1 MGPADD
7 GSEVE
12 ADFATALDEL
22 RQRQPESAA
31 SITGNPAA
39 EKALALVTRA
49 SRALMRLVAY
59 DAGAA
64 SVLAD
69 LDYRAPLEPSSA
81 EEVAVWQ
88 KRELL
93 RIAARDLTRLDSLE
107 VVTEGLSIMASDV
120 LRAACA
126 LAGGEAL
133 AVIGMGK
140 LGAQELNYSSD
151 IDVMVVGGEAPAAR
165 RTLEIARF
173 CFRVD
178 AALRPEGRDG
188 PLTRSLESYEAYWQR
203 WASHWEFQALLK
215 SRPVAGDAALGA
227 AFAAAAARHLWSHR
241 FDAGALRELRD
252 LKARAEKQLE
262 QQGLTRREIKR
273 GRGGI
278 RDIEFAIQLLQL
290 VHGGDDP
297 ALRAPATLTALDA
310 LAEGGYVAVA
320 DAATLAEAYRF
331 LRDVEHRLQLVDLQ
345 QVHELPTDAEAM
357 RRLALVMGF
366 AEQAG
371 RSATES
377 FEAELTR
384 HRAAARAIHE
394 RLFFRPLL
402 EAFSGRAPTL
412 REEAAAARI
421 SAFGFTELERTR
433 AALTELS
440 TGLTRSSRLMS
451 QLLPLLLGWL
461 SDSPDPDLGL
471 LGLRAIAARQH
482 GASRLTDVCRDSPEA
497 ARRLC
502 LLLGTT
508 PLLRAGFERHPQ
520 LLSDLAGS
528 EPMRLPSRESLH
540 GRARAAW
547 QQGVDERRRGL
558 RLVRDEEVARLA
570 ARDVLGLDDV
580 ASTARSLTCLAEV
593 VLDAAL
599 TALEPQVPFAIVGMG
614 RLGGGELGY
623 ASDLDVLF
631 VHGGSTTA
639 DAAEAER
646 VATELTRFVNGPTP
660 AERLFEMDA
669 RLRPEG
675 KQGPL
680 ARSLDGYRSYWQ
692 RWAKPWER
700 QSLLRARPAAG
711 DAVVGSNFMAAA
723 ADFVWGTPMRE
734 EELRELRRVKA
745 RVESERVPPG
755 EDSHF
760 HLKLGPGSLSDVE
773 WTAQLLQLTSGTR
786 GAATLTA
793 LDALTDAGALW
804 ASDRDVLAIAY
815 RFCEHVRNRWFLVR
829 GGPGD
834 ALPTDA
840 LQLSKLARSLG
851 TTPAALRD
859 EYRRI
864 TRRAREATLR
874 LFYGK

>member
-7 GSEVE
+7 ASPVDP
-12 ADFATALDEL
+12 DFSGALDEL
-22 RQRQPESAA
+22 RRRQPQSAA
-31 SITGNPAA
+31 SIAGDPAA
-39 EKALALVTRA
+39 ERALALVTRA
-49 SRALMRLVAY
+49 SRDLTRLLAS
-59 DAGAA
+59 DPEAA
-64 SVLAD
+64 SILSD
-69 LDYRAPLEPSSA
+69 LDRRVPLEPHSA
-81 EEVAVWQ
+81 AEVVVWQ
-88 KRELL
+88 RRELL
-93 RIAARDLTRLDSLE
+93 RIAARDLMRLDSLE
-107 VVTEGLSIMASDV
+107 AVTAQLSLMAAEV
-120 LRAACA
+120 LQAACS
-126 LAGGEAL
+126 LAGADGI
-133 AVIGMGK
+133 AVIGLGK

-151 IDVMVVGGEAPAAR
+151 IDVMVVGGEPPAAR
-165 RTLEIARF
+165 RVLDIARS

-188 PLTRSLESYEAYWQR
+188 PLTRSLESYQAYWRR

-215 SRPVAGDAALGA
+215 ACPAAGDAELGA
-227 AFAAAAARHLWSHR
+227 AFAAAASEHLWSHT
-241 FDAGALRELRD
+241 FDAVALRELRD
-252 LKARAEKQLE
+252 LKARAENQLE

-278 RDIEFAIQLLQL
+278 RDIEFAVQLLQL

-297 ALRAPATLTALDA
+297 DLRVPATISALEA
-310 LAEGGYVAVA
+310 LSQGGYVAVPDAEALA
-320 DAATLAEAYRF
+320 DAYRF
-331 LRDVEHRLQLVDLQ
+331 LREVEHRLQLVDLQ
-345 QVHELPTDAEAM
+345 QVHELPTDPAATG
-357 RRLALVMGF
+357 RLAQVMGF
-366 AEQAG
+366 GEQSG
-371 RSATES
+371 RSATEA
-377 FEAELTR
+377 FEAELSR

-412 REEAAAARI
+412 RADAAAVRI
-421 SAFGFTELERTR
+421 LASGFTDVERTR
-433 AALTELS
+433 AALGELS
-440 TGLTRSSRLMS
+440 SGLTRSSRLMS
-451 QLLPLLLGWL
+451 QLLPLLLEWL

-471 LGLRAIAARQH
+471 LGLRAIAARPH
-482 GASRLTDVCRDSPEA
+482 GASRLTEVCRDSPEA

-508 PLLRAGFERHPQ
+508 PFLRAGFERQPQ
-520 LLSDLAGS
+520 LLSDLAAP
-528 EPMRLPSRESLH
+528 EPMRLPTRESLQ
-540 GRARAAW
+540 GRASAAW
-547 QQGVDERRRGL
+547 QEGVDERRRGL

-580 ASTARSLTCLAEV
+580 AATARALTRLAEV

-599 TALEPQVPFAIVGMG
+599 AALDAQVPFAVVGMG

-646 VATELTRFVNGPTP
+646 IATELTRFVNGPTP
-660 AERLFEMDA
+660 AERLFELDS

-680 ARSLDGYRSYWQ
+680 ARSLEGYRTYWE

-711 DAVVGSNFMAAA
+711 DGAVGSDFMTVAGE
-723 ADFVWGTPMRE
+723 FVWGTPPRE

-745 RVESERVPPG
+745 RVESERVPTG
-755 EDSHF
+755 EDPQF

-786 GAATLTA
+786 AAATLEA
-793 LDALTDAGALW
+793 LDALTDSGALW
-804 ASDRDVLAIAY
+804 ASDRDVLASAY

-829 GGPGD
+829 GGAGD
-834 ALPTDA
+834 ALPTDPV
-840 LQLSKLARSLG
+840 QLSKLARSLG
-851 TTPAALRD
+851 TTPTGLRD